1 VAEYEPGGAS
11 FMKSVEEATRDL
23 VAFFRSLPA
32 DAKRDYEKLAD
43 LDREFGED
51 VVAERRERTK
61 RERS

>member
-1 VAEYEPGGAS
+1 MSDVG
-11 FMKSVEEATRDL
+11 KTIEEATRDL
-23 VAFFRSLPA
+23 VAFFRALPA
-32 DAKRDYEKLAD
+32 DAKKEYEKLAA

>member
-1 VAEYEPGGAS
+1 MSA
-11 FMKSVEEATRDL
+11 KTVEEATRDL
-23 VAFFRSLPA
+23 IAFFRALPA
-32 DAKRDYEKLAD
+32 DAKRDYAKLAD

>member
-1 VAEYEPGGAS
+1 VKAAD
-11 FMKSVEEATRDL
+11 EATRDL

-32 DAKRDYEKLAD
+32 EARREYDKLAA

>member
-1 VAEYEPGGAS
+1 
-11 FMKSVEEATRDL
+11 MKTIEEATRDL
-23 VAFFRSLPA
+23 VSFFRSLPP
-32 DAKRDYEKLAD
+32 DARREYEKLAA

>member
-1 VAEYEPGGAS
+1 
-11 FMKSVEEATRDL
+11 MTKKTIEEATRDV
-23 VAFFRSLPA
+23 VAFFRSLPP
-32 DAKRDYEKLAD
+32 DAKKEYGRLAD

>member
-1 VAEYEPGGAS
+1 
-11 FMKSVEEATRDL
+11 MKTIDEATRDL
-23 VAFFRSLPA
+23 VEFFRALPA
-32 DAKRDYEKLAD
+32 DAKREYAKLAD

>member
-1 VAEYEPGGAS
+1 V
-11 FMKSVEEATRDL
+11 KTIEEATRDL
-23 VAFFRSLPA
+23 VAFFRSLPP
-32 DAKRDYEKLAD
+32 DARRDYEKLAE

>member
-1 VAEYEPGGAS
+1 MKTVEQATAE
-11 FMKSVEEATRDL
+11 L
-23 VAFFRSLPA
+23 VAYFLALPA
-32 DAKRDYEKLAD
+32 DAKREYEKLAA

>member
-1 VAEYEPGGAS
+1 
-11 FMKSVEEATRDL
+11 MKTIEEATANL
-23 VAFFRSLPA
+23 VAFFRSLPP
-32 DAKRDYEKLAD
+32 DARREYEKLAE